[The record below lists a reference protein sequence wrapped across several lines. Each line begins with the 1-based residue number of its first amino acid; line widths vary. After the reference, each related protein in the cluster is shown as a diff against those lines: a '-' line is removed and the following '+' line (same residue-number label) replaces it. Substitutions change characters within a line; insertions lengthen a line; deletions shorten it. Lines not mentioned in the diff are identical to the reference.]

1 MDAEADWTFVYCR
14 GRQLITKNQE
24 IEDITIE
31 KYGCQIK
38 ISYDRIDVSFI
49 DLTIKLY
56 FMTPEILFGLM
67 PHEIRRIGK
76 TRAGRKT
83 DADI

>member
-1 MDAEADWTFVYCR
+1 M
-14 GRQLITKNQE
+14 G
-24 IEDITIE
+24 DINIE

-38 ISYDRIDVSFI
+38 ISYDTIDDSFI

-56 FMTPEILFGLM
+56 FMTPEISFGLM

-76 TRAGRKT
+76 TQAGRRT